1 MFLDEPESWR
11 VLDEPL
17 LRQRTWLQRSRI
29 PQSPTDPR
37 NTNVT
42 EGNSCSCLGA
52 IYATFIKALHTTTL
66 CKQLNQPLVQEAA
79 LSLQRHTSGRHSMLM
94 QVAPSSGKRV
104 EVLDKVCFAGAFQS
118 VSQWQTRTE

>member
-11 VLDEPL
+11 VLDELL
-17 LRQRTWLQRSRI
+17 LRQRAWLQRSRI
-29 PQSPTDPR
+29 PQSPTDPH

-79 LSLQRHTSGRHSMLM
+79 LSAASRFGETLYAYASSAIFWQESGSARQSMLCRCL
-94 QVAPSSGKRV
+94 SKR
-104 EVLDKVCFAGAFQS
+104 LTMAD
-118 VSQWQTRTE
+118 